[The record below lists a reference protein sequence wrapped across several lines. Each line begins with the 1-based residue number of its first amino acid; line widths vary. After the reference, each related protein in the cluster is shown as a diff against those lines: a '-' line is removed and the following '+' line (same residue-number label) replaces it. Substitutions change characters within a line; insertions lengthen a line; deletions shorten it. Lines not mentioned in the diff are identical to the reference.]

1 MPIISNINNSLAMKR
16 LLFLLTLALMTMPM
30 LIADEPYV
38 YNDYYWQRSSLFE
51 KLPIDTADIVFVGN
65 SLTDNGEWHELFRSP
80 AVKNRGIISDVVQGI
95 SDRIGSVTAGHP
107 RKIFLLSGAN
117 DISHHITADSLARA
131 MEKLI
136 VKIKEQSSESEIY
149 LQSLLPINNDFHR
162 YRNLVGTEQVFVDG
176 NALLEQVAKRQ
187 GVTWVNLFPAFAD
200 AEGKLR
206 KELTA
211 DGLHVN
217 AEGYRIW
224 RREVSKYVG
233 LPFDDEGEVYP
244 IGAADVVM
252 VGNGLIAGCEW
263 HELLRCPQVK
273 ARPYYAAEVAPLPQ
287 AAAAVAAAKPA
298 KIFLLAAYDRLS
310 GDFAPDTVVR
320 TVGRAIREVKRISP
334 ATTVVVMGLV
344 PVSPAYE
351 KYATFAD
358 VVPAKIQA
366 TNRRLRD
373 IAKRNGAKWVDLMP
387 VLADDN
393 GHLRADY
400 TNDGFHLMGNG
411 YAAWGEALAKFFR

>member
-1 MPIISNINNSLAMKR
+1 MKR
-16 LLFLLTLALMTMPM
+16 LLFLISLATMLMST
-30 LIADEPYV
+30 IAADEPYV
-38 YNDYYWQRSSLFE
+38 YNDYYWQRRSLFE
-51 KLPIDTADIVFVGN
+51 KLPVVESDIVFVGN

-80 AVKNRGIISDVVQGI
+80 SVKNRGIISDVVQGI
-95 SDRIGSVTAGHP
+95 SDRIELVTAGHP

-117 DISHHITADSLARA
+117 DISHHITADSLAEA
-131 MEKLI
+131 MEKLV
-136 VKIKEQSSESEIY
+136 VKIKEQSPQSEIY

-162 YRNLVGTEQVFVDG
+162 YRNLTGTEQVFVDC
-176 NALLEQVAKRQ
+176 NALLEQAAARQ

-200 AEGKLR
+200 DEGKLR

-224 RREVSKYVG
+224 RREVARYVG
-233 LPFDDEGEVYP
+233 LPFDDAGEVYP
-244 IGAADVVM
+244 ITRADIVM

-263 HELLRCPQVK
+263 NELLRCPQVK
-273 ARPYYAAEVAPLPQ
+273 SRPYFAPEVKPLPD
-287 AAAAVAAAKPA
+287 AAAKVAASRPA
-298 KIFLLAAYDRLS
+298 KMFLLASYDRMS
-310 GDFAPDTVVR
+310 GDFSADTVVR
-320 TVGRAIREVKRISP
+320 TVERAIREVKRISP

-358 VVPAKIQA
+358 VVPAKIQS

-387 VLADDN
+387 ILADDN
-393 GHLRADY
+393 GNLRADY
-400 TNDGFHLMGNG
+400 TNDGFHLMGDG
-411 YAAWGEALAKFFR
+411 YVAWRDAIAKFFH